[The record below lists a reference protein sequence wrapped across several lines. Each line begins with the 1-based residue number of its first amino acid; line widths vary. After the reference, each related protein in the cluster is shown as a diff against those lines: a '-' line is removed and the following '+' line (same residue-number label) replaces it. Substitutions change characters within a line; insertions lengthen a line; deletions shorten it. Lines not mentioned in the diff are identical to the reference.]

1 MGESLNVRVAKTG
14 VYVSICAKKETKYK
28 KQNMSVKHGVCHGCL
43 LFVDVHMIESQVSC
57 VGMRK

>member
-1 MGESLNVRVAKTG
+1 LGESLNVRVAKTG
-14 VYVSICAKKETKYK
+14 VYVSIYAKKKQKT